1 MDQVT
6 HDEIL
11 AATRKLLAAGSPL
24 SLNRIREM
32 TGRGSYST
40 IRKVLEEHR
49 LSTPRISKTSYLKN
63 RAGTSGE
70 AETARVLYE
79 TNLTI
84 ARVQGHIEELEK
96 EREALENPALIGE
109 YVFLYALAE
118 IVLRHLPERSDLPD
132 FLTGVRPDRVLTREV
147 ADLSEGTIKHLKSLV
162 IRYFIAETEN
172 IKNSPRAA
180 EFAGGA
186 ESLNAIIRMLEDLT
200 ERNRSY
206 AQAYHY

>member
-11 AATRKLLAAGSPL
+11 AAARKLLAAGSPL

-147 ADLSEGTIKHLKSLV
+147 ADLSEGTIKH
-162 IRYFIAETEN
+162 FITETEN